1 MDNSQDNAHYLAI
14 SGLVYAVVSALWV
27 MIAYFFGDL
36 QIFIIFLASVLLLV
50 LAAIAIMTLQNALKI
65 APISAGSPE
74 LGKWFGIIFAAES
87 IAIGVGS
94 GVLAGLNQTEW
105 IAPWVAFI
113 VGLHFFP
120 LGIIL
125 QLRSDYILGAAI
137 LALTL
142 ITLLTV
148 PPGQWAR
155 LLGLGTALLLWLAGW
170 TRVFFAR
177 KILQKAID
185 EKE

>member
-1 MDNSQDNAHYLAI
+1 MENSQDNAHYLAI
-14 SGLVYAVVSALWV
+14 GGLVYAVVSALWV
-27 MIAYFFGDL
+27 MIAYFFGSL
-36 QIFIIFLASVLLLV
+36 KILIILIASFLLLV
-50 LAAIAIMTLQNALKI
+50 LAAVAIRTLQNALKVG
-65 APISAGSPE
+65 PISAGSPE
-74 LGKWFGIIFAAES
+74 LGKWFGIIFAAEG
-87 IAIGVGS
+87 IGIGIGS

-120 LGIIL
+120 LGRIL
-125 QLRSDYILGAAI
+125 RLRSDYILGAAI

-148 PPGQWAR
+148 PSEQWAS

-177 KILQKAID
+177 KNLQRLIEAK
-185 EKE
+185 K